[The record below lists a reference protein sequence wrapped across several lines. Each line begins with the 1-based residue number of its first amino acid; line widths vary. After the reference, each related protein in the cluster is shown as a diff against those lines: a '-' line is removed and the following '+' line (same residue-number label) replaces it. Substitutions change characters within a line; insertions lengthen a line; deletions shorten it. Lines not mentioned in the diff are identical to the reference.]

1 MSICHAEGTE
11 GGYMKPTKRGIY
23 VIHSY
28 NISDPALPVIKVES
42 PEIRF
47 ACCSKNSSRSGK
59 VMQS

>member
-1 MSICHAEGTE
+1 
-11 GGYMKPTKRGIY
+11 MKPTKRGIY